1 MTLPKLTNE
10 DVKEIQCLL
19 KEGYTGK
26 ELAKRYG
33 VSPSVISRR
42 AKSFYS
48 GRLVPIETRN
58 NIIKKIQEGYTKAE
72 AAQMYSIPVNTVLGF
87 TKGLP
92 SSKSEG
98 NHFIRSHGI
107 TLLNRLM
114 VDGCLINDFVISTV
128 RGLQRHFPMIMSA
141 RYKEKTFFYLK
152 GREEDA
158 IEAYFKD
165 KPDRIINYSSIEELS
180 FLLGVKI
187 SKDDQRNLIDRYK
200 RKHTQ
205 YWESRRLIQRRL
217 EDFIPDL
224 ECASVSDWVE
234 PGFRLFP
241 KYQEENI
248 YKQM

>member
-1 MTLPKLTNE
+1 MTLPKLTNK
-10 DVKEIQCLL
+10 DVKEIQKLL
-19 KEGYTGK
+19 NEGHTNK
-26 ELAKRYG
+26 ALAKRYG

-42 AKSFYS
+42 ATSIYS
-48 GRLVPIETRN
+48 ERFVPLETRN

-72 AAQMYSIPVNTVLGF
+72 AAQMYGIPVNTVLGF
-87 TKGLP
+87 TKGLR
-92 SSKSEG
+92 SGKSEG

-107 TLLNRLM
+107 ALLNRLM
-114 VDGCLINDFVISTV
+114 LDGCLIHDFVISTV
-128 RGLQRHFPMIMSA
+128 RGLQQHFPMILAA

-165 KPDRIINYSSIEELS
+165 KPERIINYSAIEELS

-187 SKDDQRNLIDRYK
+187 SKDDQRNLVDRYK

-217 EDFIPDL
+217 EDFTPDF
-224 ECASVSDWVE
+224 ENASVSSWIE

-241 KYQEENI
+241 KDENI
-248 YKQM
+248 